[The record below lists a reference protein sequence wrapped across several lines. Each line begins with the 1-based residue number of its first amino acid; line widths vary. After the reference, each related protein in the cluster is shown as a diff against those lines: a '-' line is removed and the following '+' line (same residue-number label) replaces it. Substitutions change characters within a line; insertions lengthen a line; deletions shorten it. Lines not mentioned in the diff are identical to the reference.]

1 MQPAA
6 ATVTQPVN
14 APRIN
19 SNSLRFQ
26 QEEEETLLTVDL
38 SGLEL
43 PKVNNL
49 HVDGLQ
55 RSWFARLLGLGK

>member
-1 MQPAA
+1 MQHAA
-6 ATVTQPVN
+6 VTMTQPVN
-14 APRIN
+14 TPR
-19 SNSLRFQ
+19 SNAGAVRFQ
-26 QEEEETLLTVDL
+26 YDEEETLLNVDL

-55 RSWFARLLGLGK
+55 RSWFSRLFGSSK